1 MDCFGIK
8 EDKLKKRKKMNYDN
22 HQKDAWLLIVIIA
35 WVLLIL
41 TITIYV

>member
-1 MDCFGIK
+1 
-8 EDKLKKRKKMNYDN
+8 MNYDN
-22 HQKDAWLLIVIIA
+22 HKKDVWLLVIIIA

>member
-1 MDCFGIK
+1 
-8 EDKLKKRKKMNYDN
+8 MNYDK
-22 HQKDAWLLIVIIA
+22 HQKDAWLLVIIIA

>member
-1 MDCFGIK
+1 
-8 EDKLKKRKKMNYDN
+8 MNYND
-22 HQKDAWLLIVIIA
+22 HQKDAWLLVIIIA

>member
-1 MDCFGIK
+1 
-8 EDKLKKRKKMNYDN
+8 MNYDN
-22 HQKDAWLLIVIIA
+22 YQKDAWLLVVIIA